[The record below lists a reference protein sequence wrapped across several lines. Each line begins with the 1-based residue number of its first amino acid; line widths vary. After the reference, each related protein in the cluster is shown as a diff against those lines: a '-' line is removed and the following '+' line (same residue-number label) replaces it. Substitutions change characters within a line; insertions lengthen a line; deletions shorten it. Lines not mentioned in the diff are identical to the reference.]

1 MKKRREPKILSF
13 LLTGA
18 IIGFVV
24 FGLVAILNPELENQ
38 WGATYSATT
47 AVGYMSVFGMLL
59 GAICGAVAAAI
70 AAGPGDPSQRRRR
83 KRKGD

>member
-1 MKKRREPKILSF
+1 MGRDVLGDDCGR
-13 LLTGA
+13 
-18 IIGFVV
+18 
-24 FGLVAILNPELENQ
+24 
-38 WGATYSATT
+38 
-47 AVGYMSVFGMLL
+47 YMSVFGMLL